1 MKYFRN
7 KRNGEVFGY
16 DANQQNLI
24 AKAEAD
30 QNMEDITGSWPPAV
44 DPLLQMENDVRGE
57 RNILLFK
64 SDWTQLTDAPVS
76 QAAWAA
82 YRQQLRDIPKQSGFP
97 NNVIWP
103 TKPE

>member
-7 KRNGEVFGY
+7 KTNGEVFGY
-16 DANQQNLI
+16 DADQGDLI
-24 AKAEAD
+24 NEALANPD
-30 QNMEDITGSWPPAV
+30 MIDITADWPPAV
-44 DPLLQMENDVRGE
+44 DQDLIAQNEVRSE
-57 RNILLFK
+57 RNILLAQ
-64 SDWTQLTDAPVS
+64 SDWTQVADAPVD

-82 YRQQLRDIPKQSGFP
+82 YRQALRDVPQQSGFP

>member
-1 MKYFRN
+1 MKYFRD
-7 KRNGEVFGY
+7 KTSGEVFGY
-16 DANQQNLI
+16 DADQQDLI

-30 QNMEDITGSWPPAV
+30 PNMEDITGSWPPAV
-44 DPLLQMENDVRGE
+44 DPLLEKENEVRGQ
-57 RNILLFK
+57 RNLLLSQ
-64 SDWTQLTDAPVS
+64 SDWTQVSDTPVD

-82 YRQQLRDIPKQSGFP
+82 YRQKLRDITKQSGFP